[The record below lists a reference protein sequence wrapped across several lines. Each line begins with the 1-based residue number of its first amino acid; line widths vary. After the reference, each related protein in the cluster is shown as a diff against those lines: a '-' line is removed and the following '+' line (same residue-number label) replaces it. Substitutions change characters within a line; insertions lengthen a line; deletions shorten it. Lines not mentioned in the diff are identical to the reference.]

1 MQDIDYFRQFEPFFD
16 AWYITRLIG
25 EGGFGKV
32 FEIER
37 RGQFEDKTFTS
48 ALKVIAVPSS
58 DEELKSVMTSGM
70 GSGIIFTR
78 Q

>member
-48 ALKVIAVPSS
+48 A
-58 DEELKSVMTSGM
+58 
-70 GSGIIFTR
+70 
-78 Q
+78 